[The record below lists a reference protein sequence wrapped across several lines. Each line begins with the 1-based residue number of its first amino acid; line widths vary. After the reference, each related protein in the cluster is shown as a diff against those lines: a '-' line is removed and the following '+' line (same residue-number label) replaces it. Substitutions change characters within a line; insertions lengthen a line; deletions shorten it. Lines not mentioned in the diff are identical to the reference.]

1 MPTASLVVS
10 YLPRHDEMII
20 ATKLY
25 TKHQMDM
32 FICQWL
38 INVEVML
45 IRFAEKSEAAMD
57 NSDVVQ
63 TSCLCKWG

>member
-1 MPTASLVVS
+1 
-10 YLPRHDEMII
+10 MII

-38 INVEVML
+38 INVEAML
-45 IRFAEKSEAAMD
+45 TRFAEKSEAAMD

-63 TSCLCKWG
+63 TRSGDIYS